1 MFLRLSVH
9 RWDFYLARF
18 TSVEPLVKGAPK
30 YDRAAVETSYSKYGA
45 IPNAKYCHISATQRM
60 RGGIPEA
67 VMRPSLGGRRCPVFG
82 LQWWLHNFA
91 HSSGATFEI
100 CAFCLYVK
108 QENVE
113 CPETEWNGGY
123 QQVGISVTGFTLRQE
138 NWLVLVTAASNI

>member
-30 YDRAAVETSYSKYGA
+30 YDRAAVETSYSKYGT

-82 LQWWLHNFA
+82 LQWWLHNCA

-100 CAFCLYVK
+100 YAFCLYVK

-123 QQVGISVTGFTLRQE
+123 QQVAMSVTGFTLRQE
-138 NWLVLVTAASNI
+138 NWLVLVTTASNI